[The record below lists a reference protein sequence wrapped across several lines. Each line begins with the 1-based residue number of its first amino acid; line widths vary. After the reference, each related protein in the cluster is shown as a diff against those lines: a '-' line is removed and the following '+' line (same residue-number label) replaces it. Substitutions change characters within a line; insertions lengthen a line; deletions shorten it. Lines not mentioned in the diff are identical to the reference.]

1 MNDPNIVPEPIVKL
15 LDVFE
20 AQLPEVEFPGVN
32 AATLREQATTVDAA
46 AEALAAAELALREAR
61 TFHAEAYGALRTAAE
76 RGLGYARVYASD
88 NTELAEA
95 LAGIELRPAKPRR
108 MPPKKR
114 ARKPKPAPDNVAEL
128 PLQAETA

>member
-1 MNDPNIVPEPIVKL
+1 MNDPNIVPEPIVQL

-20 AQLPEVEFPGVN
+20 AELSEVEFPGVN
-32 AATLREQATTVDAA
+32 AATLREQASTVDAA
-46 AEALAAAELALREAR
+46 AETLAAAELALREAR

-76 RGLGYARVYASD
+76 RGLGYARVYATGNAQLS
-88 NTELAEA
+88 EA
-95 LAGIELRPAKPRR
+95 LAKIELQAKPRR

-114 ARKPKPAPDNVAEL
+114 GRKPKPMPDNVAEL

>member
-15 LDVFE
+15 IDVFE

-46 AEALAAAELALREAR
+46 AETLAAAEVALREAR
-61 TFHAEAYGALRTAAE
+61 TQHAEAYGALRTAAE
-76 RGLGYARVYASD
+76 RGLGYAQVYATD

-108 MPPKKR
+108 TPPKKR
-114 ARKPKPAPDNVAEL
+114 ARKPKPTPDNVAEL